1 MSVSETHH
9 LLARLRQRRIGAD
22 QAGRAFDHG
31 AFEPAGLNGKILGK
45 KPRQRQAG
53 LRRFAEPNRGER
65 LLRQITAAGGD
76 AEQPQIGAGAGQRR
90 IGVLAVL
97 AE

>member
-1 MSVSETHH
+1 MSVSETRHI
-9 LLARLRQRRIGAD
+9 LARLRQRRIGAD
-22 QAGRAFDHG
+22 QAGRAFDHD

-53 LRRFAEPNRGER
+53 LRRFAEPDSCQR
-65 LLRQITAAGGD
+65 LLRQVTAAGGD

-90 IGVLAVL
+90 IGVLAGL
-97 AE
+97 AD